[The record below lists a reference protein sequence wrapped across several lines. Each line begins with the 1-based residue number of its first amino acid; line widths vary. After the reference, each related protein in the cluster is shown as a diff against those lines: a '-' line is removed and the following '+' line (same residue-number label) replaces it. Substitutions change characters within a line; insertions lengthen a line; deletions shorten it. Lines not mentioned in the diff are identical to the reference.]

1 MVQQTQTM
9 AINAFAK
16 QINVNF
22 TALQYYMVTLA
33 NENDIPA
40 LNILVNSAYRGE
52 QSKQG
57 WTTEA
62 DLLGG
67 IRTDEEGLM
76 ELMQQPGSFFLK
88 YEEEN
93 KILGCVYLKQEKNK
107 LYLGMLTVS
116 PQLQNK
122 GIGKILLA
130 AAEAEA
136 RKRNCIA
143 VFMSV
148 ISIRTELINWYK
160 RHGYTDTGIV
170 KPFPE
175 NDPRFG
181 IPKTKLEFIIL
192 EKII

>member
-1 MVQQTQTM
+1 MV
-9 AINAFAK
+9 AI
-16 QINVNF
+16 
-22 TALQYYMVTLA
+22 A

-40 LNILVNSAYRGE
+40 LNVLINSAYRGE

-62 DLLGG
+62 DLLDG
-67 IRTDEEGLM
+67 IRTDEEGLK
-76 ELMQQPGSFFLK
+76 ELMNQESSVILK
-88 YEEEN
+88 FTEGN
-93 KILGCVYLKQEKNK
+93 QVQGCVHLKQEENK

-130 AAEAEA
+130 AAEEEA

-148 ISIRTELINWYK
+148 ISIRKELINWYEK
-160 RHGYTDTGIV
+160 HGYVNTGKR

-175 NDPRFG
+175 DDPRFG
-181 IPKTKLEFIIL
+181 IPKVKLEFIIL
-192 EKII
+192 EKEV

>member
-1 MVQQTQTM
+1 MV
-9 AINAFAK
+9 AF
-16 QINVNF
+16 
-22 TALQYYMVTLA
+22 A

-40 LNILVNSAYRGE
+40 LNVLINSAYRGE

-62 DLLGG
+62 DLLDG
-67 IRTDEEGLM
+67 IRTDEEGLK
-76 ELMQQPGSFFLK
+76 ELMNQEGSVILK
-88 YEEEN
+88 FTEGN
-93 KILGCVYLKQEKNK
+93 QVQGCVHLKQEENK

-130 AAEAEA
+130 AAENEA
-136 RKRNCIA
+136 RRQNCIA

-148 ISIRTELINWYK
+148 ISKRTELINWYEK
-160 RHGYTDTGIV
+160 HGYLNTGKR

-175 NDPRFG
+175 DDPRFG
-181 IPKTKLEFIIL
+181 IPKVKLEFIIL
-192 EKII
+192 EKEV